1 MKLVPVHHLI
11 EVVLAVPSVI
21 MGDTVPS
28 VIMGDTVP
36 SVIMG
41 DTVPSVIMGD
51 TRGMP
56 FSSLDRTLVP
66 V

>member
-28 VIMGDTVP
+28 VIMGDT
-36 SVIMG
+36 
-41 DTVPSVIMGD
+41 
-51 TRGMP
+51 RGMP